1 MQCCYNTKKF
11 FVNGCINHLCAIKLF
26 AIVRNWTF
34 VLHDTCTKLVIRRVS
49 IDVIWLIVI
58 RICTHDCVVD
68 YF

>member
-1 MQCCYNTKKF
+1 
-11 FVNGCINHLCAIKLF
+11 LCAIKLF